1 MDDAHPQDPDDAPAR
16 ADSLGLEQLFGALY
30 TELRRSARRAMGPQ
44 QGQVTIQPTALV
56 HEAYMR
62 LLKAD
67 QGQFNDRRHFL
78 LAASKAMRHVLIEAH
93 RRRTS
98 STRPQGRADLDVDR
112 LMVPFE
118 ERAVDLEGLEAAL
131 VRLEEESPQDA
142 RIVELR
148 FFGGVSMAEIGGILE
163 IPDRTLY
170 RRWQAIRLWLHGRL
184 S

>member
-1 MDDAHPQDPDDAPAR
+1 
-16 ADSLGLEQLFGALY
+16 
-30 TELRRSARRAMGPQ
+30 MGPNP
-44 QGQVTIQPTALV
+44 GPITIQPTALV

-67 QGQFNDRRHFL
+67 QPEFNDRRHFL

-98 STRPQGRADLDVDR
+98 TTRPQGRVDVDVER

-118 ERAVDLEGLEAAL
+118 ERAVDLEGLEEAL
-131 VRLEEESPQDA
+131 VEMERESPQDA

-148 FFGGVSMAEIGGILE
+148 FFGGVGMTEIAQI
-163 IPDRTLY
+163 IDVPDRTLY